1 MGQHLGENVMAVGAI
16 LEVSHISS
24 GRALGTVTPVLG
36 FAAGGQLQ
44 TDALIDVD
52 STDSVDSRSVAFRLT
67 AIDAGAGVAVLRIGE
82 LLPEDEVQEDRR
94 DQASSVTLE
103 ISVKPFASL
112 LWVGAVLLL
121 AGTAVAVVRRA
132 QEASKQERRRA

>member
-1 MGQHLGENVMAVGAI
+1 M
-16 LEVSHISS
+16 
-24 GRALGTVTPVLG
+24 LG
-36 FAAGGQLQ
+36 FAAGGQSQ

-82 LLPEDEVQEDRR
+82 LLPEDEVQANRHDR
-94 DQASSVTLE
+94 AGSVTLE

-132 QEASKQERRRA
+132 QEASRL